1 MRYAF
6 FPGCKIPHYVPHYG
20 LASRRVLAELGIEL
34 VDMEFSCCGYPMSHL
49 YYQSSLLAAAR
60 GLAMAESQGLDL
72 LTPCKCCF
80 GSFKRAMY
88 ALEREPQRRR
98 QVERELAKE
107 GLPYPQKSQAKHLLS
122 VLYHDLGLPALRQRI
137 VRPYEHLNVAVLY
150 GCHAMRPSKVTGFDN
165 AYAPHIIEDLLE
177 VTGATSLPWA
187 GRLKCCGAPLRD
199 NNPQLSLEVIGQRLR
214 ECQESGADVLNV
226 DCPHT
231 LRQIKWAFENL
242 WPQSAELLRGVVLTP
257 QLLGMAMGLA
267 PSDLGL
273 DENLPRAD
281 YLYNYLAPKGWPG
294 SERERQDISTRSWN
308 L

>member
-150 GCHAMRPSKVTGFDN
+150 GCHAMRPSKVTGFDQPW
-165 AYAPHIIEDLLE
+165 APTLIDQLVE
-177 VTGATSLPWA
+177 VTGAASVAWA
-187 GRLKCCGAPLRD
+187 GKLSCCGAPLMEH
-199 NNPQLSLEVIGQRLR
+199 NPELSLAIIRQRLA
-214 ECQESGADVLNV
+214 ECHDGKADVLCIA
-226 DCPHT
+226 CPYS
-231 LRQIKWAFENL
+231 QM
-242 WPQSAELLRGVVLTP
+242 QAERAYAEPRPAADRELISGAVLYP
-257 QLLGMAMGLA
+257 QLLGLAMGLSA
-267 PSDLGL
+267 SDLALALTTPDAG
-273 DENLPRAD
+273 
-281 YLYNYLAPKGWPG
+281 YLQSFLARSDAPG
-294 SERERQDISTRSWN
+294 EA
-308 L
+308 